1 MLDRTVA
8 ADAVAKRSIGSCL
21 NPIYDFDF
29 LLMAASLFQGR
40 AKQLYAAG
48 YKKVDDVA
56 RTKSKELV
64 AKIEH
69 MTVRV
74 ANQLISAAKVKSM
87 IL

>member
-1 MLDRTVA
+1 MAT
-8 ADAVAKRSIGSCL
+8 
-21 NPIYDFDF
+21 NP
-29 LLMAASLFQGR
+29 FQGR

-56 RTKSKELV
+56 RAKSKELV
-64 AKIEH
+64 TKIEH

-74 ANQLISAAKVKSM
+74 ANQLIAAAKVKSM